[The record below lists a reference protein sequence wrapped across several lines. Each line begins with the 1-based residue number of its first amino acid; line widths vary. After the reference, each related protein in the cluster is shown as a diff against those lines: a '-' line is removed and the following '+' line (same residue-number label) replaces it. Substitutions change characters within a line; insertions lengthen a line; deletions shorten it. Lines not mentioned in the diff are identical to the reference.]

1 MTMRMS
7 GWILAVCAAVS
18 PVSACAASGL
28 SAETLAGTW
37 ECVFQERSGEHW
49 VEMNTRLNL
58 QADGKSQTQLHWHF
72 FVEGD
77 TLDYR
82 IQSQGRWRL
91 EQQTLIREE
100 NPLEAKRGHRRASL
114 KNKNIRDL
122 DRRWFN
128 SMQQEVKRTKPA
140 IAQARILGFNGN
152 EMVLVGGEKMQC
164 TKVAEASSG
173 GMVK

>member
-1 MTMRMS
+1 MRKS

-18 PVSACAASGL
+18 PVSAWAASGL

-37 ECVFQERSGEHW
+37 QCVFQERSGEHLA
-49 VEMNTRLNL
+49 EMNTRLNL
-58 QADGKSQTQLHWHF
+58 QADGKSQTQMHWHF

-100 NPLEAKRGHRRASL
+100 NPFEVKRGHRRASL

-122 DRRWFN
+122 DKRWFG
-128 SMQQEVKRTKPA
+128 SMQQEVKRKKPA
-140 IAQARILGFNGN
+140 VAQARILSFNGD

-164 TKVAEASSG
+164 TRVSDPSAN
-173 GMVK
+173 GMAK